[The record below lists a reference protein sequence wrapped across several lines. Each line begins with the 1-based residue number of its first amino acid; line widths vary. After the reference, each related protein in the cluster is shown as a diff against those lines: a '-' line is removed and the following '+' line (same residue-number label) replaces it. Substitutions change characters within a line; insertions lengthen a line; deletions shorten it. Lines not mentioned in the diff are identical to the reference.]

1 MNGGLRDSEQNLA
14 VAGAGLG
21 WWRDAKNAE
30 PIVTNDVWDE
40 CADCSWGDSAHCSTA
55 DIQSAV
61 IATLQLPATSYSHFS
76 PALVPTCQLS
86 S

>member
-14 VAGAGLG
+14 VAGAGLGLG

-40 CADCSWGDSAHCSTA
+40 CADCSRAGDSAYCSTA
-55 DIQSAV
+55 DIQSAG
-61 IATLQLPATSYSHFS
+61 IATLQLPAIATS
-76 PALVPTCQLS
+76 PRL
-86 S
+86 